1 MISNRMRRALV
12 WILVVALV
20 LTLLTSVFSA
30 FQ

>member
-1 MISNRMRRALV
+1 LIGNRMRRALV

-20 LTLLTSVFSA
+20 LTLLTSVFSV